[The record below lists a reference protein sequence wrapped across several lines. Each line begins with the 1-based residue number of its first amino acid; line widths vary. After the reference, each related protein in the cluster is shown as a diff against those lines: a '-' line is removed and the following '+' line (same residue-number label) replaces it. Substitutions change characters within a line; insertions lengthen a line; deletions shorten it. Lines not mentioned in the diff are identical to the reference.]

1 MDTALAQVPG
11 AEVGQPQETA
21 RASTGDPAGVRAV
34 QQGDPADAQAVR
46 PGDPVGAPVARH
58 SDPVARQSDP
68 VAAES
73 LLRIHWPAALA
84 QSATHVGWDTTSVA
98 PPEVVRQL
106 VHAMTF
112 AGFRAAANEGWLPAA
127 AQDLGDRLRERT
139 GDALLDGMGQLNTAE
154 RNTVAEV
161 LRAPS
166 GEQQPTE
173 HQIDVLEQLIRAVH
187 ALYRA
192 DESPETGVQVSNVIR
207 SSAASAGDPTVTPLP
222 EAADPGG
229 TTTPELLVAADSAV
243 RAAGAAVSA
252 SGPVQGRAEETA
264 ASAGDLGARTAP
276 VAVPKPDPNSTRD
289 LRALRL
295 GVVAA
300 YKKLEGATDA
310 DPVVAALAASPLEL
324 FGRFVDQLYP
334 SQRTALALR
343 FRQGLTEDQVA
354 YVHNGRAT
362 TEPHWTATT
371 VGALAAGG
379 LRRLARTIAAEQ
391 GIPGSDRPL
400 TSTELAVL
408 EATARGLSR
417 AVIARRLDLPQR
429 ALAAVTRQTAQKL
442 GVGNRAASVAEAVR
456 RGELDP
462 TVFPAPGGQAVVG
475 LSERETAVLVLTAK
489 GLTPVAVAAALSVS
503 PTDVHTRLGDIGRA
517 LGTHIPAAMVAAG
530 IRSGVLEVNGTRWSQ
545 WDRTDGETAAD
556 AAHSSPPAVVTA
568 DGALGTPAPVD
579 PAVLDAPAAAPHDR
593 AGAGDGSVAQAL
605 NRRYGRDNV
614 GRIVAML
621 GWDPARGTPPT
632 QLVRLAHAIHF
643 RAVAFAGDDRRP
655 VPAGRPVADW
665 LFEVAQNTV
674 LECLGGV
681 TVQDRRTIGAAING
695 LHRGDDPTE
704 EQLAAIQRLAAAA
717 QRRADPGGP
726 EDRADTTAGRIT
738 VSPAPK
744 PFVGTDSVYAEPG
757 VAAPVGGFDPAL
769 VTAVDPGAPI
779 GSHTVIGRGGS
790 GNRTTGVAA
799 TPRTGDGP
807 TSPVSGDRALSEA
820 VAHIVWLVGGL
831 APATGM
837 APARILAALLGLTA
851 AQAAGILLRVNSALA
866 ETTDVPAEASK
877 QQALLTRMLQLSPTQ
892 VEILRLLAEV
902 LPGGTGRPTTVPPD
916 LLRAFRDHIANL
928 PGAALGRQE
937 IEVLHLFMLGHSVES
952 AAAAMDLPPDTVSG
966 YFTSAEHGLGSRG
979 VIPTILAALRA
990 GVLDNDNTPYEAVEL
1005 SEIEVQALR
1014 AVAAGVT
1021 DDVIGTE
1028 LGLGTRRRRRLM
1040 AELYDKFGV
1049 DSKLELAL
1057 AAHRHRLLEE
1067 ADPGPGSERAPRK
1080 AEVSPSDTE
1089 LEGAPVT
1096 STGTEGVGDSA
1107 PDRST
1112 GDEARPPGTTRQA
1125 PYPWGY
1131 DSIGGSFPGFAEWE
1145 HPPSG
1150 ELGRWTHHISLLA
1163 ARRAELLHDVRQMA
1177 RSEGL
1182 AELLDL
1188 GEWAA
1193 AGASPAYLDVGELS
1207 DRILDVQTRPGI
1219 DSETADSLHALLGLL
1234 EAIEQQCQSMDVE
1247 LTNARIHAEQVAVRE
1262 VADARGGLRLGRCA
1276 RIVDSARVEVFEGSG
1291 RYSVLPGA
1299 LYDSLREQSIATVT
1313 RRVRVDPTGR
1323 VLVEQLP
1330 EPVHTAIER
1339 RQERLWELCAS
1350 VGADTGT
1357 SNRLPQLP
1365 PEWGARIAAV
1375 QAGLVRTAA
1384 VRARLFPARVDPHRM
1399 TAADESRQRRLLAR
1413 MELLTERLAA
1423 FRQEAEA
1430 ERLTALM
1437 FSGAEVL
1444 SVAGVTSPISEAAN
1458 SARATLRAD
1467 IRARSAVEA
1476 ARDPELLALLRNAL
1490 VPRVM
1495 ADAEDLKWNARPRA
1509 ELITAVAE
1517 LTEALEDVNRHQ
1529 SRLSPPQGGPD
1540 TGPSAERPVPPAD
1553 IDYPVRHPIAPGFY
1567 DPVAVRGITT
1577 DTIRRPTVAGGLFIG
1592 QGGKRYTTNGE
1603 EYFLIGADPD
1613 DIRTVNYGEVR
1624 EAMRSLFAP
1633 HAVLL
1638 STYADLADGP
1648 IIWGYWRITDGVLE
1662 RTAFTSG
1669 TLLNGEA
1676 DLDVLL
1682 KHAAYYRHW
1691 LRARDIDPSG
1701 IEIAGGTLQGRMWRP
1716 QVDGPVPSV
1725 RELFEQGGSRA
1736 RAVFAACGD
1745 GFWVSVGA
1753 VTESPGHISVPL
1765 TINLLSGGTT
1775 TFTWEFTRA
1784 GDAYTA
1790 RISDSDPAP
1799 GPHTAELATAFATLH
1814 ARVTAP
1820 WLAASEVLVEAPGE
1834 GGLWSAGDPNRT
1846 NSPGPPKASGGP
1858 SGKRLAESTNHDRPW
1873 LFGPGD
1879 RAPAV
1884 SAAEPRPATTPWQS
1898 KVQKGTAEAGIASE
1912 SAPTPWSA
1920 GQRDAG
1926 SSRLAESSAA
1936 TDPASPAPAPRRSAT
1951 TRHDEE
1957 QTVPGTALE
1966 IPEHVRLC
1974 LVQTVRAAWAI
1985 GYDDADIPADDAETW
2000 KDLTDSLHATPTRV
2014 TVPEGTD
2021 PRAAVAGILDML
2033 EDPGNAVEAVA
2044 FVIDSGTR
2052 AHSFLATSEGKG
2064 RTLIFDTTIRAPRGG
2079 SDDGQPVR
2087 RMPRVR
2093 DRDTWERDFPGTF
2106 PDIEDL
2112 FSLDFVRDGGRLRP
2126 EPDTDRAGPTDEQRR
2141 HLIHGEPG
2149 STPYPAEEPV
2159 TTRKLFVVNKPFIN
2173 LLLGTP
2179 TLPGGEVG
2187 NKLGSVAASY
2197 AVPYALM
2204 NAGQSPAVAALAG
2217 AGAWLP
2223 RLLDP
2228 HAGRV
2233 ADRSD
2238 RRKVMLWA
2246 QGIGAG
2252 AAAAMTG
2259 LILFDA
2265 PHLGAG
2271 VTAATLVEATAAAY
2285 YFRAFQAVTGD
2296 FLTAAQRPAA
2306 NDLRNLTGST
2316 AEATGQALGPG
2327 LVGMIPAGPFALNLL
2342 SYLTNFENVRRLSF
2356 PRQTFGEPRSL
2367 FRDIGEGARAL
2378 WQEKFLREYTAIGT
2392 LNNAAWAMMGFRTAT
2407 VLEASDLPGWA
2418 TGAVVAAPAVGG
2430 MMSGVLSKMTRNVE
2444 ATTFYP
2450 VALANMAGFFALQA
2464 ATTNP
2469 AVIASATF
2477 ADSLLMWAL
2486 NSRIASYEMGAF
2498 PSEIRG
2504 RAGGVK
2510 GLFLGAGPAAG
2521 MFAAS
2526 ALVGGAAANVHSGD
2540 ALAALAATISAVTAA
2555 GYAVVLFVRKG
2566 QVFYRIVTR
2575 GRGLFGRLARPAETE
2590 PARAPAQGPGTELV
2604 ENCAKF
2610 IGRVHRAIGAP
2621 ARPPA
2626 PDHAA
2631 AGAVELLREL
2641 EFDADRLDAAAG
2653 EIIRDLEY
2661 ETDPRWNDEDNW
2673 RITEEVL
2680 GAQLRPMKTRGADPV
2695 ATAVEII
2702 RDGKNRIDRAAVTV
2716 DGHIHYIVAVEG
2728 LDGRDQILVFDS
2740 LVEDAT
2746 VDDTEIALRVRNADG
2761 DENGDNRWQPSY
2773 TTYRKAFA
2781 AYFTTEG
2788 GVAVPVRRNLA
2799 GFLPRR
2805 HPVEL
2810 RGRPADA
2817 ELTPEQIRQLIEQH
2831 IGSGNPEEA
2840 VRLIRKQYGARIQAW
2855 VSANIGDPH
2864 AARAITDEACVRAV
2878 RRFDQVRNASVEEW
2892 VVRTARNLIA
2902 EHRGFILFRR
2912 QIVDI
2917 FVAGADID
2925 PEGSAARALAAAD
2938 RGRIQ
2943 DHIRSALT
2951 DTQRRKIAGL
2961 WSPARTEPLP
2971 ADRVETE
2978 DPVLWGA
2985 VRRLARAVA
2994 AEHTV
2999 AGVPDA
3005 RAEIPTEPTA
3015 AETTP
3020 RGEALAIPV
3029 LGLEILQLAAEAMLP
3044 GEIADALGL
3053 PRATVDE
3060 HLARAA
3066 DELDVEGLAA
3076 TVEAAKRAHLIADD
3090 FGRPPRSAPKV
3101 RAAPAHRRTQ
3111 LLELIAAGR
3120 TNREI
3125 AQILGLTPGT
3135 VNVYLHRLE
3144 NEFGTRTRAELTAAA
3159 VRARI
3164 IGDRGGS
3171 PQDPAKVIAEL
3182 DQVDRDLIAMTADGL
3197 SNRRIA
3203 EVLGIHEVS
3212 VGRYYRRIRETLG
3225 IESNTTLIAM
3235 AARYVTTG
3243 AATDGSTLSERE
3255 SRLLGLVASGVPN
3268 AGIAKALGIGNVP
3281 AVRARI
3287 AAKSGVRTLHEMVE
3301 MGRRLAGPSRSGY
3314 EAMPLSTT
3322 SIEPAYDIELVWPE
3336 VDARGRFRVTG
3347 EQAFRT
3353 RKGIVGDPFV
3363 LLTDG
3368 RWVTADAWHE
3378 ELLGALLEQGVSLDE
3393 IAGFGTW
3400 RISGRLQ
3407 SLDTFFPGF
3416 AQWNGDP
3423 MNPAQILDAL
3433 ERSRADLSVCE
3444 FDVQFGAEHQGLM
3457 WRDAAAEMPVGR
3469 ILDHSG
3475 DAYQLLSGYSSA
3487 ADEAGN
3493 RFAFWT
3499 DLLVWESSAAGESL
3513 TIRVNAARSE
3523 PAEATFVLRAEGDS
3537 VTAAITALRLGQD
3550 RGRAAAA
3557 WAVVYNRLTAWLNE
3571 SGVTWAS
3578 GGETGP
3584 TGDIAATTDLPVPDT
3599 VSAQRSELVVRA
3611 EPEGLSSPHATAEA
3625 GSWLADQLSGWPPE
3639 QVGRAYAELTAL
3651 VADAVENRRGRIQLV
3666 AETTGESVRVT
3677 LLDTHAAAVPRSASG
3692 GIPTRTGLSILP
3704 GIAAP
3709 LPGVTPLTDNR
3720 PSMRSGLELFK
3731 RHPNG
3736 WSQAVWFELPK
3747 SPSSG
3752 VSSAPISTRE
3762 PRLDECLDRT
3772 AELIT
3777 LRARREGDNRPNDWR
3792 KLRTDL
3798 GARLIDAS
3806 GPADPL
3812 REIIDRV
3819 KDPANDIHTTVVL
3832 VDDGE
3837 TMHAFTVTAVG
3848 DTAIFFD
3855 TTIDHRTNP
3864 NLTAADRELA
3874 EQTRRIPRVQT
3885 ESEFRNRFTKIT
3897 GIFKA
3902 EYAEDPA
3909 TGALEDAN
3917 RYLPETAEAAI
3928 PREGEITGPPRAS
3941 EHAGED
3947 DGDSGLTGAQAEELR
3962 ALTDSE
3968 HPHGTDG
3975 GHRLWLLP
3983 DPRGANPEA
3992 KVVVRRAIVTDDTD
4006 PLAVVGDLLHVIPT
4020 VDEGAGAEVSRPRM
4034 LYQGGDL
4041 IVHEQIAGTP
4051 LTMADLVSTDMSF
4064 RGDIAEQLFAQQ
4076 TAGERR
4082 EMSIAEWE
4090 TGLRIALRSAEAKI
4104 AGLHPGSMLGSG
4116 TGLLG
4121 LPALSKIFPPNQ
4133 NAGGDPRPVR
4143 LRGTVTLAELVRT
4156 PDGTFA
4162 RQEPARPDLGPPA
4175 WAYAAFLIRN
4185 PWPPEV
4191 RPQVRAWCREQI
4203 LRQYDRSAAA
4213 DFDRYVAVEARIA
4226 AVGRALQVPRS
4237 LAAHSVRN
4245 SDLLSEFT
4253 ADVALV
4259 HRAAHLVPPS
4269 ESDCQSALDLLA
4281 DRIARGWPSTRGRYL
4296 VPEVDEPLPP
4306 RLGVPIGQ
4314 LNAGSDLTT
4323 LFHRW
4328 QNGAHRL
4335 EVHRIEGGLSIE
4347 GGLRMHAVAMIGQAE
4362 FGDLTISFELDGDG
4376 DLVAFVEPG
4385 PASEF
4390 VAEYRS
4396 VRGGADRGSF
4406 LDLVRHFVRGAGADV
4421 LRIRVADDPGNAVL
4435 HGEDLLRQEG
4445 FESADDAG
4453 QWLSE
4458 RCAWVP
4464 AAAEPVVARLDR
4476 RLTPSQVLQVM
4487 EQVRVTSPHESENQC
4502 GVWHLPLPG
4511 ALGGDSEPMVT
4522 VRVYLEEAQQL
4533 GFDLDTTVLSA
4544 SETSDLFHQ
4553 AGVGGPRSLYDSET
4567 FSFGPNF
4574 RTRVTIHEYVS
4585 GREVKA
4591 DEGWERTTEDT
4602 FAELYR
4608 LHSMTSPMTQRQWDA
4623 RQQARMIEL
4632 EQGDI
4637 DHRLDQ
4643 LTGGVPLFVTW
4654 KTSLVG
4660 DPESRM
4666 GYTHGNPIRR
4676 KMRRGAD
4683 GRIGFTDAKLAQY
4696 GPIAWDWARYYLVN
4710 DWAGDAEREAVAA
4723 EIRTILLHRYGADIG
4738 PHLVA
4743 DFHRYLLLEARK
4755 SIIGDAYRLPRKIA
4769 TGLLTVDEA
4778 LPAFHRNINLV
4789 RLAAGQDSMSE
4800 DAVRV
4805 LLLEWSLRTL
4815 MPDHPTAERA
4825 EQPAAPAAAPRRW
4838 IQHFFPPAHTNFGLE
4853 YSERD
4858 PTALRFVQR
4867 WDGPLRLE
4875 PSRVRTVED
4884 MLVVTAVVTRGTRM
4898 SEERYFQFM
4907 KDDSGRIVADYTGG
4921 LSASKVDGL
4930 VLDFVRDAGAEILRG
4945 YFSDFPGAA
4954 RAGFDWNRAH
4964 IGEMAAVREALLNA
4978 LDQLERREPVLPA
4991 PVAEIQRRLRSGTV
5005 PTPHELLDA
5014 GLIDLGVDLDRI
5026 SEAWLLCIDVA
5037 SARDAVWRE
5046 PDVTPD
5052 RVAPADPAPTPE
5064 TLFATIEREGA
5075 GTMEWE
5081 VAARQFLRARL
5092 RAPDWQGNNKRVWLF
5107 HDENGNRIVV
5117 HQLLRAATDD
5127 KDLTRNPTSTQRD
5140 IRWYHRLAFD
5150 VPDAVDLAAD
5160 ATDVPAR
5167 VYRWRDFYVEE
5178 FAEGRTPATTDDD
5191 WITTLEGMF
5200 EVKRRLSE
5208 VTLPD
5213 HLRVRPVTEHLYLY
5227 LDHQRRNYRGRAP
5240 WLDRLFRLAPHQ
5252 AWSPETDDQ
5261 AWPPSLSHNDM
5272 TLDNVRIADDGTLML
5287 IDWDNAAITH
5297 PLWDY
5302 VTMLWSNWP
5311 SDRVDAVEARIR
5323 EEVRNRYGPRG
5334 EAELE
5339 RLLLMACLDSLYA
5352 DSVNFVEQ
5360 IVKEPGRAE
5369 TLIARFYSD
5378 YRRLCRLRGWQP
5390 EEPEVVRALIL
5401 TAVNGLNAERGLP
5414 PLPDSPVV
5422 RPSRRAAGSTGPR
5435 VAMPP
5440 AVHPGDPL
5448 LGAANSVVG
5457 QDYGPHSY
5465 AVVPT
5470 DIRSADE
5477 PGGRRLTVSAT
5488 IVVEGARGPE
5498 ELGDMR
5504 FHLRMDDSGDL
5515 EMVFDHLEIDTGF
5528 AGARFLQYFV
5538 PRIRESV
5545 GAGGRI
5551 VLPVHG
5557 PAGFRMAARHGLR
5570 MDTDPEHLAESREST
5585 THLLRADLRGTVA
5598 DPMLDRFDRP
5608 VEARPTFAELA
5619 RYFGVLPHDWPENR
5633 RWWGVLEGAPTGDGP
5648 AASDTGPR
5656 PMTRM
5661 SRRYFTVDDPT
5672 LTGQEIDLLT
5682 TLVRDRADF
5691 AGNHHGV
5698 WVIPL
5703 PDGRPVVVRVSL
5715 DTPNPNFDPRIGL
5728 VFGEEAAVALCRR
5741 ANVRVPQLLHSGA
5754 QEAYPERYMIHEFLD
5769 GRHPTPQDPL
5779 LQTAE
5784 AVFGALDRLH
5794 ALHETDWRDITLEQD
5809 PPGSRAEWERR
5820 MAREV
5825 ARIRLEFDEH
5835 DRLHGE
5841 LGLPGLYE
5849 VFAVRPAADG
5859 DVPLGA
5865 LHGDPTLGN
5874 LIFLGPEGAEQPA
5887 LLDLE
5892 LSQPGPAVWD
5902 YVAYAGR
5909 NSWQSDTDR
5918 RAITDWCRERLR
5930 RFYGDAAA
5938 ADFDRYRVLEAW
5950 KSVAGDSFRL
5960 PLLVA
5965 RDRAFLDE
5973 AARILHRNLAI
5984 VFEAAQRPTPTLAQV
5999 RNLLSRWAQQP
6010 LPGNRAQDPPPVGR
6024 EPAPTALPLLDLREH
6039 LRAGIGNSGA
6049 EAAQALRSAVMGL
6062 SRADGPARL
6071 EPVSAEYEPVGDA
6084 DPEVRSRIRLRTVVM
6099 DGSREYGEATVF
6111 FELDRAGRVTARLG
6125 EADPDF
6131 ERLADDYGG
6140 PRLLGPAE
6148 DLARRMGADTLETVV
6163 RGAAAA
6169 RAARHGFDWSRPGEP
6184 GAPGTAGAETEWGSG
6199 AIGLFGRRLAT
6210 KDLTDPSTVVAPI
6223 EYRRPARR
6231 AQGSALL
6238 GDLLR
6243 DLTKPLGGRRIQLS
6257 EATRILIRAEM
6268 RSPDTVGYHALVWC
6282 EVDNNGNPVKVRR
6295 VVATP
6300 GRKDLAANPVHT
6312 KLLSDDRRFQR
6323 IELDEERAEE
6333 LARRAGALVPTTLA
6347 RAGERSF
6354 RSMGAGRVPT
6364 TTDPDWQQTLR
6375 GLFRQLRRLQTV
6387 DLPADLVARPLTE
6400 YEQLFLSMQRVKYDE
6415 RQTVLDRLWPMPHE
6429 IWIPGESSWKAGLSH
6444 GNATFRNLWVRAD
6457 GEVMLDNWN
6466 LAGVRHQLWDYVE
6479 IFWNPWPWAA
6489 MDRVE
6494 TMVETEIRDQY
6505 GESGVREFRRLRAMA
6520 VLDSLYGDSH
6530 HFVEKIRRDPRS
6542 ADTLVRR
6549 LYSDYRWLWQY
6560 AEDNGLWASRGERPL
6575 SYRQVYEL
6583 MMYAADPSLP
6593 LPELLAAGPGT
6604 APRARTAP
6612 RPDLSAVPSI
6622 PDLLA
6627 DPPPEHELRA
6637 ALSGLQQQYGLD
6649 LDFELTRVQYLRTGP
6664 GGPVSGIRIRG
6675 AFVLHRTTPIEA
6687 GDLDLSI
6694 EFDENGS
6701 LTARFDELWIEPW
6714 HGVTGCG
6721 RDFVPPLRDYL
6732 RRSDVED
6739 FTVTVRGRRGAAAAI
6754 AHDLDWDYSD
6764 RARLG
6769 RAMRALGDHI
6779 RSRLALTQDE
6789 GSLSP
6794 ALRALLS
6801 DLDHESTPRY
6811 PTPAEI
6817 AHHLPANVDP
6827 AEFFTGFHWTG
6838 RTTP

>member
-1 MDTALAQVPG
+1 MAPARGDGLAADLVETTTLGMPNPVIPQQLAAPALQVTPSPQADISGTDVDITLAEVPG
-11 AEVGQPQETA
+11 AEVGQPQETV

-34 QQGDPADAQAVR
+34 QQGDPAYAQAVR
-46 PGDPVGAPVARH
+46 PGDPAGVPVAG
-58 SDPVARQSDP
+58 QSDP

-73 LLRIHWPAALA
+73 LLRIHWPVALA

-112 AGFRAAANEGWLPAA
+112 AGFRAAANEGWLLPG
-127 AQDLGDRLRERT
+127 AQDLGDRLREKT

-166 GEQQPTE
+166 GKQQPTE

-192 DESPETGVQVSNVIR
+192 DVSPEIGAQVSNVVR
-207 SSAASAGDPTVTPLP
+207 PSSASAGERAVIPLS

-229 TTTPELLVAADSAV
+229 TITPELLVAADSAV
-243 RAAGAAVSA
+243 RAAGAAVA
-252 SGPVQGRAEETA
+252 AAGPVQGRDEEIA
-264 ASAGDLGARTAP
+264 ASAGITGARTASI
-276 VAVPKPDPNSTRD
+276 AVPKPDPNSTRD

-334 SQRTALALR
+334 SQRTVLALR

-391 GIPGSDRPL
+391 GMPGTGRAL
-400 TSTELAVL
+400 TSTEVAVL

-417 AVIARRLDLPQR
+417 AVIARRLNLPQR
-429 ALAAVTRQTAQKL
+429 TLAAVTRQTAQKL
-442 GVGNRAASVAEAVR
+442 GVTNRAASVAEAVR
-456 RGELDP
+456 SGELDP
-462 TVFPAPGGQAVVG
+462 TGFPAPEGRAVVR
-475 LSERETAVLVLTAK
+475 LSERESAVLVLTAK
-489 GLTPVAVAAALSVS
+489 GLTPAAVAAALSVS
-503 PTDVHTRLGDIGRA
+503 PTDVHTHLGDIGRA

-545 WDRTDGETAAD
+545 WDRTDGGTAAD
-556 AAHSSPPAVVTA
+556 APHSSPPAVVTA
-568 DGALGTPAPVD
+568 DDALGTPAPVD
-579 PAVLDAPAAAPHDR
+579 RAVLDALAVASNDR
-593 AGAGDGSVAQAL
+593 AGAGGESVAQAL
-605 NRRYGRDNV
+605 NQRYGRDNV

-655 VPAGRPVADW
+655 VPAGRPVADR

-674 LECLGGV
+674 LECLGV
-681 TVQDRRTIGAAING
+681 VSVQDRRTIGAAING

-704 EQLAAIQRLAAAA
+704 EQLAAIQRLTAAV
-717 QRRADPGGP
+717 QRRARPGGS
-726 EDRADTTAGRIT
+726 EDRPDTTAGKRM
-738 VSPAPK
+738 VSPASK
-744 PFVGTDSVYAEPG
+744 PFVGTDSAYAEPG
-757 VAAPVGGFDPAL
+757 VTAPVGGFDPAL
-769 VTAVDPGAPI
+769 VTAIDSAAPI

-790 GNRTTGVAA
+790 GDRNNGVAA
-799 TPRTGDGP
+799 SPRTADGR
-807 TSPVSGDRALSEA
+807 TSPVVPGSRGLSEA
-820 VAHIVWLVGGL
+820 VAHIVCLVGSLTPVAGV
-831 APATGM
+831 APE
-837 APARILAALLGLTA
+837 RVLAALLGLSPE
-851 AQAAGILLRVNSALA
+851 QAAGILLRVNSALA
-866 ETTDVPAEASK
+866 DATEVPGESPG
-877 QQALLTRMLQLSPTQ
+877 QPGLLARKLQLSPTQ
-892 VEILRLLAEV
+892 VEILRLLAEG
-902 LPGGTGRPTTVPPD
+902 LPGGTGRTTVVPPD
-916 LLRAFRDHIANL
+916 TLRAFRGHVANL
-928 PGAALGRQE
+928 PGAALARPE
-937 IEVLHLFMLGHSVES
+937 VEVLRLFMQGHSVES
-952 AAAAMDLPPDTVSG
+952 AARALDLAPDIVRG
-966 YFTSAEHGLGSRG
+966 YFTSAEHGLRSRG
-979 VIPTILAALRA
+979 VIPTVLAALRA
-990 GVLDNDNTPYEAVEL
+990 GVLDSDNTPYEAVEL
-1005 SEIEVQALR
+1005 SGIQVRALR
-1014 AVAAGVT
+1014 AVAAGMA
-1021 DDVIGTE
+1021 DDVIGAG

-1040 AELYDKFGV
+1040 AELYDRFGV
-1049 DSKLELAL
+1049 DSKLGLAL
-1057 AAHRHRLLEE
+1057 AAHRHGLLEE
-1067 ADPGPGSERAPRK
+1067 VEQGPGPERAPGA
-1080 AEVSPSDTE
+1080 AEISPSDTA
-1089 LEGAPVT
+1089 EGYVV
-1096 STGTEGVGDSA
+1096 SKRGVG
-1107 PDRST
+1107 T
-1112 GDEARPPGTTRQA
+1112 MV
-1125 PYPWGY
+1125 
-1131 DSIGGSFPGFAEWE
+1131 
-1145 HPPSG
+1145 
-1150 ELGRWTHHISLLA
+1150 A
-1163 ARRAELLHDVRQMA
+1163 AR
-1177 RSEGL
+1177 
-1182 AELLDL
+1182 
-1188 GEWAA
+1188 
-1193 AGASPAYLDVGELS
+1193 
-1207 DRILDVQTRPGI
+1207 
-1219 DSETADSLHALLGLL
+1219 
-1234 EAIEQQCQSMDVE
+1234 EQW
-1247 LTNARIHAEQVAVRE
+1247 
-1262 VADARGGLRLGRCA
+1262 
-1276 RIVDSARVEVFEGSG
+1276 
-1291 RYSVLPGA
+1291 P
-1299 LYDSLREQSIATVT
+1299 
-1313 RRVRVDPTGR
+1313 
-1323 VLVEQLP
+1323 
-1330 EPVHTAIER
+1330 
-1339 RQERLWELCAS
+1339 
-1350 VGADTGT
+1350 
-1357 SNRLPQLP
+1357 
-1365 PEWGARIAAV
+1365 
-1375 QAGLVRTAA
+1375 TAA
-1384 VRARLFPARVDPHRM
+1384 
-1399 TAADESRQRRLLAR
+1399 S
-1413 MELLTERLAA
+1413 
-1423 FRQEAEA
+1423 
-1430 ERLTALM
+1430 
-1437 FSGAEVL
+1437 
-1444 SVAGVTSPISEAAN
+1444 
-1458 SARATLRAD
+1458 
-1467 IRARSAVEA
+1467 
-1476 ARDPELLALLRNAL
+1476 
-1490 VPRVM
+1490 
-1495 ADAEDLKWNARPRA
+1495 
-1509 ELITAVAE
+1509 
-1517 LTEALEDVNRHQ
+1517 Q
-1529 SRLSPPQGGPD
+1529 SS
-1540 TGPSAERPVPPAD
+1540 S
-1553 IDYPVRHPIAPGFY
+1553 
-1567 DPVAVRGITT
+1567 
-1577 DTIRRPTVAGGLFIG
+1577 
-1592 QGGKRYTTNGE
+1592 
-1603 EYFLIGADPD
+1603 
-1613 DIRTVNYGEVR
+1613 
-1624 EAMRSLFAP
+1624 
-1633 HAVLL
+1633 
-1638 STYADLADGP
+1638 
-1648 IIWGYWRITDGVLE
+1648 
-1662 RTAFTSG
+1662 
-1669 TLLNGEA
+1669 
-1676 DLDVLL
+1676 
-1682 KHAAYYRHW
+1682 
-1691 LRARDIDPSG
+1691 
-1701 IEIAGGTLQGRMWRP
+1701 
-1716 QVDGPVPSV
+1716 
-1725 RELFEQGGSRA
+1725 
-1736 RAVFAACGD
+1736 
-1745 GFWVSVGA
+1745 
-1753 VTESPGHISVPL
+1753 
-1765 TINLLSGGTT
+1765 
-1775 TFTWEFTRA
+1775 
-1784 GDAYTA
+1784 
-1790 RISDSDPAP
+1790 
-1799 GPHTAELATAFATLH
+1799 
-1814 ARVTAP
+1814 
-1820 WLAASEVLVEAPGE
+1820 
-1834 GGLWSAGDPNRT
+1834 
-1846 NSPGPPKASGGP
+1846 
-1858 SGKRLAESTNHDRPW
+1858 

-1879 RAPAV
+1879 RVPAV
-1884 SAAEPRPATTPWQS
+1884 SGAERRPATNPWQS
-1898 KVQKGTAEAGIASE
+1898 KVLRGAADAGLASE

-1926 SSRLAESSAA
+1926 SPQRAEFSTA
-1936 TDPASPAPAPRRSAT
+1936 TDPGTPTSAASTPRRSAT
-1951 TRHDEE
+1951 TRPGDEPG
-1957 QTVPGTALE
+1957 VSGTALE

-1985 GYDDADIPADDAETW
+1985 GYDDADIPVDDAETW

-2014 TVPEGTD
+2014 TVPEGSD

-2044 FVIDSGTR
+2044 FVIDSGTE
-2052 AHSFLATSEGKG
+2052 AHSFLATSEGRG
-2064 RTLIFDTTIRAPRGG
+2064 RTLIFDTTIRAPRGD
-2079 SDDGQPVR
+2079 SDDEQPVR

-2093 DRDTWERDFPGTF
+2093 DRATWERDFPGTF
-2106 PDIEDL
+2106 PHLEDL

-2126 EPDTDRAGPTDEQRR
+2126 APDTDRAGPTDEQRR

-2149 STPYPAEEPV
+2149 STPDPAEEPV

-2265 PHLGAG
+2265 PHLGVG

-2356 PRQTFGEPRSL
+2356 PRQSFGEPRSL

-2430 MMSGVLSKMTRNVE
+2430 MMSGVLSKLTRNVE

-2575 GRGLFGRLARPAETE
+2575 GRGLFGRLVRPAETE
-2590 PARAPAQGPGTELV
+2590 PAHAPAQGPDTDLV

-2641 EFDADRLDAAAG
+2641 EFDADRLVTAAG

-2680 GAQLRPMKTRGADPV
+2680 GTQLRPMKTRGADPV

-2728 LDGRDQILVFDS
+2728 LDGRDEILVFDS
-2740 LVEDAT
+2740 LVEDII

-2773 TTYRKAFA
+2773 TSYRKAFA

-2788 GVAVPVRRNLA
+2788 GVAVPVRRDLA

-2817 ELTPEQIRQLIEQH
+2817 ELTPEQIRQLIGQH

-2878 RRFDQVRNASVEEW
+2878 RRFDQARTASVEEW

-2925 PEGSAARALAAAD
+2925 PEGAAARALAAAD

-2943 DHIRSALT
+2943 DHIRSALI

-2961 WSPARTEPLP
+2961 WSPEGTEPLP

-2985 VRRLARAVA
+2985 VRRLARAIA

-3005 RAEIPTEPTA
+3005 RAEMPTEPTDV
-3015 AETTP
+3015 ETTL

-3044 GEIADALGL
+3044 DEIADVLGL

-3076 TVEAAKRAHLIADD
+3076 TVDAAKRAHLIADD
-3090 FGRPPRSAPKV
+3090 LGEPPRSAPKV

-3125 AQILGLTPGT
+3125 AQLLGLTPGT
-3135 VNVYLHRLE
+3135 VDVYLHRLE

-3164 IGDRGGS
+3164 IRDQDGS
-3171 PQDPAKVIAEL
+3171 AQDQARVIAEL
-3182 DQVDRDLIAMTADGL
+3182 DQVDRDLIAMTANGL

-3243 AATDGSTLSERE
+3243 FATDGSTLSERE

-3301 MGRRLAGPSRSGY
+3301 MGRRVVAPSRSGY
-3314 EAMPLSTT
+3314 EAMPLSST
-3322 SIEPAYDIELVWPE
+3322 SIEPVYDIELAWPE

-3347 EQAFRT
+3347 EQSFRT

-3400 RISGRLQ
+3400 RISGRLE

-3487 ADEAGN
+3487 ADAAGN

-3499 DLLVWESSAAGESL
+3499 DLLVWESSAAGESI

-3523 PAEATFVLRAEGDS
+3523 PAEATFVLRTEGDS
-3537 VTAAITALRLGQD
+3537 ITAAITALRLGQD

-3557 WAVVYNRLTAWLNE
+3557 WAVVHDRLTAWLNE
-3571 SGVTWAS
+3571 SGVTWAPGS
-3578 GGETGP
+3578 ETGP
-3584 TGDIAATTDLPVPDT
+3584 TGDIAATADLPVPDT
-3599 VSAQRSELVVRA
+3599 ASAQRSELVVRA
-3611 EPEGLSSPHATAEA
+3611 QPEGLSSPHATAEA
-3625 GSWLADQLSGWPPE
+3625 VSWLAEQLSGWPPE

-3704 GIAAP
+3704 RIAAP
-3709 LPGVTPLTDNR
+3709 LPGTTSLTDDR
-3720 PSMRSGLELFK
+3720 TSMRSGLELFK
-3731 RHPNG
+3731 RHPHG

-3747 SPSSG
+3747 SPALG
-3752 VSSAPISTRE
+3752 VPSAPISTRE
-3762 PRLDECLDRT
+3762 PRLGECLDRT

-3855 TTIDHRTNP
+3855 TNIDHRTNP

-3874 EQTRRIPRVQT
+3874 ERDRRIPRVQT
-3885 ESEFRNRFTKIT
+3885 ESEFRNRFPKIT

-3902 EYAEDPA
+3902 EYTEDPA
-3909 TGALEDAN
+3909 TGALEDFH
-3917 RYLPETAEAAI
+3917 RDRPEPADAAT
-3928 PREGEITGPPRAS
+3928 PRDGEITGPPRVGENS
-3941 EHAGED
+3941 GDEAGDFE
-3947 DGDSGLTGAQAEELR
+3947 LTDAQAEALW
-3962 ALTDSE
+3962 ALTETED
-3968 HPHGTDG
+3968 PHGTDG
-3975 GHRLWLLP
+3975 GYRLWLLP
-3983 DPRGANPEA
+3983 DPRGEDTQA
-3992 KVVVRRAIVTDDTD
+3992 KVAVRRTIVTDDTD

-4020 VDEGAGAEVSRPRM
+4020 VDEGAGSEVSQPRI
-4034 LYQGGDL
+4034 LYQGEYFV
-4041 IVHEQIAGTP
+4041 VHEQIAGTP

-4064 RGDIAEQLFAQQ
+4064 RGDIAGQLFAQQ
-4076 TAGERR
+4076 TAGERP
-4082 EMSIAEWE
+4082 EMSVAEWE
-4090 TGLRIALRSAEAKI
+4090 TRLHIALRSVEAKI
-4104 AGLHPGSMLGSG
+4104 AGLQPGSMLGPGS
-4116 TGLLG
+4116 GLLG
-4121 LPALSKIFPPNQ
+4121 LPALSRMFAPNRDAEAAQ
-4133 NAGGDPRPVR
+4133 RPVH
-4143 LRGTVTLAELVRT
+4143 LRGTVTLADLVRT

-4162 RQEPARPDLGPPA
+4162 GQGPARPDLGPPA
-4175 WAYAAFLIRN
+4175 WAYAAFLVRN

-4191 RPQVRAWCREQI
+4191 RPQVRSWCWQQVM
-4203 LRQYDRSAAA
+4203 RQYGRLAAA
-4213 DFDRYVAVEARIA
+4213 DFERYVAVEARIA
-4226 AVGRALQVPRS
+4226 VVGRALQVPRN
-4237 LAAHSVRN
+4237 LAARSVRN
-4245 SDLLSEFT
+4245 SDLLSGF
-4253 ADVALV
+4253 ARDVALV
-4259 HRAAHLVPPS
+4259 HRAADLAPPS
-4269 ESDCQSALDLLA
+4269 ESECQSALDLLA
-4281 DRIARGWPSTRGRYL
+4281 ERIARGWPGARGRYL

-4314 LNAGSDLTT
+4314 LNGGTDLAT
-4323 LFHRW
+4323 LLRHR

-4335 EVHRIEGGLSIE
+4335 EVHRIEGRLSIE
-4347 GGLRMHAVAMIGQAE
+4347 GGLRMHAVVMTGQAE
-4362 FGDLTISFELDGDG
+4362 FGDLTISFELDGNG
-4376 DLVAFVEPG
+4376 DLVASVEPG

-4406 LDLVRHFVRGAGADV
+4406 LDLVRRFVRGAEADV
-4421 LRIRVADDPGNAVL
+4421 LRIRVADDPDSAVL
-4435 HGEDLLRQEG
+4435 HGEDLLRQAG

-4464 AAAEPVVARLDR
+4464 VAAEPVAARLER
-4476 RLTPSQVLQVM
+4476 RLTPSQVLQLM

-4511 ALGGDSEPMVT
+4511 ALGSDSEPMVT

-4608 LHSMTSPMTQRQWDA
+4608 LHSMTSPMWQRQWDA

-4654 KTSLVG
+4654 KTTLLG
-4660 DPESRM
+4660 EPEGRM

-4710 DWAGDAEREAVAA
+4710 DWADDAEREAVAA

-4755 SIIGDAYRLPRKIA
+4755 SIIGDAYRLPRKVA

-4815 MPDHPTAERA
+4815 MPDQPTAERA
-4825 EQPAAPAAAPRRW
+4825 EQPVAPAAAPRRW
-4838 IQHFFPPAHTNFGLE
+4838 IQHFFAQADTYSGPE
-4853 YSERD
+4853 YSDRD

-4875 PSRVRTVED
+4875 PSRVRTAGD

-4898 SEERYFQFM
+4898 SEERYFQFT
-4907 KDDSGRIVADYTGG
+4907 KDDSGRIVADYIGG
-4921 LSASKVDGL
+4921 PSASKVDGL
-4930 VLDFVRDAGAEILRG
+4930 ALDFVRDAGAEILRG

-4991 PVAEIQRRLRSGTV
+4991 SVTEIQRRLRSGTV
-5005 PTPHELLDA
+5005 PTPHELLEA

-5037 SARDAVWRE
+5037 SARDGTWRE

-5052 RVAPADPAPTPE
+5052 GVAPADPAPTPE

-5092 RAPDWQGNNKRVWLF
+5092 RAPDWQGHSKRVWLF

-5127 KDLTRNPTSTQRD
+5127 KDLTRNPTSAQRD

-5150 VPDAVDLAAD
+5150 VPDAVELAAD

-5191 WITTLEGMF
+5191 WNTTLDGMF

-5208 VTLPD
+5208 VALPD

-5272 TLDNVRIADDGTLML
+5272 TLDNVRVAEDGTIML
-5287 IDWDNAAITH
+5287 IDWDNATITH

-5311 SDRVDAVEARIR
+5311 PDRVDAVEARIR

-5352 DSVNFVEQ
+5352 DSVTFVEQ

-5390 EEPEVVRALIL
+5390 EEPEVARTLIL
-5401 TAVNGLNAERGLP
+5401 AAVNGLNAERGLP

-5422 RPSRRAAGSTGPR
+5422 RPSRPAAGSTGPR

-5448 LGAANSVVG
+5448 LAAANSVVG
-5457 QDYGPHSY
+5457 QHYGPHGY

-5470 DIRSADE
+5470 DVRSADE
-5477 PGGRRLTVSAT
+5477 PGGRRFTISAT
-5488 IVVEGARGPE
+5488 IVVDGARGPE

-5515 EMVFDHLEIDTGF
+5515 EMMFDHLEIDTGF

-5551 VLPVHG
+5551 ILPVHG

-5585 THLLRADLRGTVA
+5585 THLLSADLRGTVA

-5633 RWWGVLEGAPTGDGP
+5633 RWWGVLEGAPAGAGP
-5648 AASDTGPR
+5648 ATSDTGPR

-5661 SRRYFTVDDPT
+5661 SRLYFTVDDPT
-5672 LTGQEIDLLT
+5672 LTEQEIDLLI

-5703 PDGRPVVVRVSL
+5703 PDGRRVVVRVSL

-5728 VFGEEAAVALCRR
+5728 VFGEEAAVSLCRR

-5809 PPGSRAEWERR
+5809 PPRSRAEWERR

-5874 LIFLGPEGAEQPA
+5874 IIFLGPEGAEQPA

-5902 YVAYAGR
+5902 YVAFAGR
-5909 NSWQSDTDR
+5909 NSWQSDADR

-5965 RDRAFLDE
+5965 RDRDFLDE

-5984 VFEAAQRPTPTLAQV
+5984 VFEAAQQPTPTSAQV

-6010 LPGNRAQDPPPVGR
+6010 LPGNRAQDPPPGGR
-6024 EPAPTALPLLDLREH
+6024 EPAPAALPRLDLREY
-6039 LRAGIGNSGA
+6039 LRAGIGNPGA
-6049 EAAQALRSAVMGL
+6049 EATQVLRSAVMGL
-6062 SRADGPARL
+6062 SRAVGPARL

-6084 DPEVRSRIRLRTVVM
+6084 DPQVRSRIRLRTVVM

-6184 GAPGTAGAETEWGSG
+6184 GAPGTAGVETERGSG

-6210 KDLTDPSTVVAPI
+6210 KDLTDPSAVVAPI

-6312 KLLSDDRRFQR
+6312 KLLSDDRRFRR

-6489 MDRVE
+6489 MERVE

-6560 AEDNGLWASRGERPL
+6560 AEDNGLWAARGERPL

-6593 LPELLAAGPGT
+6593 RPELLADGPGT

-6701 LTARFDELWIEPW
+6701 LSARFDELWVEPW
-6714 HGVTGCG
+6714 HGATGCG